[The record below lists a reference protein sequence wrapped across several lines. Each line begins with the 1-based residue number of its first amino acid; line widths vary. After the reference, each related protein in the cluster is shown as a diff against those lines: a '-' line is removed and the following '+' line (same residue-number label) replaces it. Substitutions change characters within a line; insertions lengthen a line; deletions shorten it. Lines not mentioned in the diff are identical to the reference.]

1 MMYEGLPVTKGKG
14 RFGPFIK
21 WNDLYINI
29 PARFKIETITP
40 AQGEELIQQKLTK
53 EANRYI
59 HNWTTEKI
67 SVENGRW
74 GPFVKFGKYMLK
86 ILPNADG
93 KKMSEEEVKNLQLDQ
108 VKAMIEIQMPGAF
121 DKKTTTKKT
130 AAKKPAAK
138 KTTKK

>member
-1 MMYEGLPVTKGKG
+1 
-14 RFGPFIK
+14 
-21 WNDLYINI
+21 
-29 PARFKIETITP
+29 
-40 AQGEELIQQKLTK
+40 
-53 EANRYI
+53 
-59 HNWTTEKI
+59 
-67 SVENGRW
+67 
-74 GPFVKFGKYMLK
+74 LK

-130 AAKKPAAK
+130 AAKKPATK